1 MGDGRNEYNAK
12 CQVCSKDVT
21 LRLRPEDIAE
31 WQAPNPRHVQLIFQY
46 LTPAERELLV
56 SGTCGECWN
65 KLFPPEP
72 EEDRGEPVGWY
83 DLPTWLK
90 GAMDRGDEAL
100 AFAKGLTWYR
110 LAEDAYVSYRG
121 NEYVGFYEHERE

>member
-1 MGDGRNEYNAK
+1 MGDNRIEYRAK
-12 CQVCSKDVT
+12 CQVCAKDVT
-21 LRLRPEDIAE
+21 LRLRPEDVEE
-31 WQAPNPRHVQLIFQY
+31 WQGSNPRHVQLIFQY

-65 KLFPPEP
+65 KIFPPEA
-72 EEDRGEPVGWY
+72 EEDRGDVVGWY

-100 AFAKGLTWYR
+100 EFAKSLTWYR
-110 LAEDAYVSYRG
+110 LDQDSYVAYKDD
-121 NEYVGFYEHERE
+121 EYVGMYEKE